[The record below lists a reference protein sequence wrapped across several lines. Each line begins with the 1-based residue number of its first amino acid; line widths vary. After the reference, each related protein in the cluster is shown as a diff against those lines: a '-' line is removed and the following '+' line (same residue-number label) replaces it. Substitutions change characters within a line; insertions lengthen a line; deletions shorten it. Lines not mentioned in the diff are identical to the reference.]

1 MEAQEPAG
9 PAQLSAS
16 GARAPGAPGLPP
28 AFHLFWA
35 GQSLS
40 AVGDAMTTVAMPLV
54 MLAATGSVQQMGSL
68 RSFALAG
75 SLISTAGAGFVID
88 RWDAR
93 RIMIGCDV
101 FRFVLMALVPLGW
114 WYGVHSTGLLYSVGI
129 GAALA
134 EGIFYVGHVALVAQ
148 LVGRARA
155 GQANGRVQAT
165 AALAFVVG
173 PFLAGVLSAHL
184 GPTIALGIDAGTFL
198 VSALSLGLIR
208 NRTHAYDPAAG
219 PLRDRTHAYDPAAGP
234 LRDRTHAYDPAAS
247 APGDAR
253 ASGPAPGSL
262 APPSPASI
270 VDSLLVG
277 WRFIRKQPDLV
288 RLAIAMGAYLFFT
301 ASIVDI
307 LIYRLKTELG
317 QGDAGVGSMFGI
329 AAATSVV
336 AAAVTPSLR
345 SRVPFRTLWIAA
357 LVLQGCLLVATS
369 GSPSFALMA
378 GAASLFMAPMTMLK
392 ICQAS
397 IRQEVTPAPLLGRVS
412 STYLTLVSL
421 PMPVGAVLA
430 TAIAARFG
438 ARAVQAG
445 IGTALLGASLA
456 ACFLWTRAGSE
467 TSLVD
472 ESGSLRPS
480 KP

>member
-1 MEAQEPAG
+1 
-9 PAQLSAS
+9 
-16 GARAPGAPGLPP
+16 
-28 AFHLFWA
+28 
-35 GQSLS
+35 
-40 AVGDAMTTVAMPLV
+40 MPLV

-68 RSFALAG
+68 RSFALVG

-101 FRFVLMALVPLGW
+101 FRFVLMGLVPLGW
-114 WYGVHSTGLLYSVGI
+114 WFGVHSTGLLYSVGI

-198 VSALSLGLIR
+198 VSALSLALIR
-208 NRTHAYDPAAG
+208 NRQHAYDPAAAG
-219 PLRDRTHAYDPAAGP
+219 PIGDRTHAYDSAA
-234 LRDRTHAYDPAAS
+234 A
-247 APGDAR
+247 APGGPR
-253 ASGPAPGSL
+253 ATGPAFPSH
-262 APPSPASI
+262 AAASPASI

-277 WRFIRKQPDLV
+277 WRFIRKQPDLM
-288 RLAIAMGAYLFFT
+288 RLAVAMGAYLFFT

-336 AAAVTPSLR
+336 AAAITPSLR

-430 TAIAARFG
+430 TAVAARFG

-456 ACFLWTRAGSE
+456 ACFLWTRAPSE
-467 TSLVD
+467 AGFLHG
-472 ESGSLRPS
+472 SGSLRSS

>member
-1 MEAQEPAG
+1 M
-9 PAQLSAS
+9 
-16 GARAPGAPGLPP
+16 
-28 AFHLFWA
+28 
-35 GQSLS
+35 
-40 AVGDAMTTVAMPLV
+40 
-54 MLAATGSVQQMGSL
+54 
-68 RSFALAG
+68 SF
-75 SLISTAGAGFVID
+75 
-88 RWDAR
+88 
-93 RIMIGCDV
+93 
-101 FRFVLMALVPLGW
+101 VPVGW
-114 WYGVHSTGLLYSVGI
+114 WLGVRSTGLLYSVGI

-134 EGIFYVGHVALVAQ
+134 EGIFYVGHVALVAR

-173 PFLAGVLSAHL
+173 PFLAGILSAHL
-184 GPTIALGIDAGTFL
+184 GPTIALGIDAGTFV
-198 VSALSLGLIR
+198 VSALSLSLIG
-208 NRTHAYDPAAG
+208 NRSPVQVDG
-219 PLRDRTHAYDPAAGP
+219 E
-234 LRDRTHAYDPAAS
+234 AS
-247 APGDAR
+247 HVEPSPDAP
-253 ASGPAPGSL
+253 SL
-262 APPSPASI
+262 AAHASPSPASI

-288 RLAIAMGAYLFFT
+288 RLAIAMGTYLFFT

-336 AAAVTPSLR
+336 AAAATPWLR
-345 SRVPFRTLWIAA
+345 KRVPFRSMWIAA

-378 GAASLFMAPMTMLK
+378 GAATLFMAPMTMLK

-397 IRQEVTPAPLLGRVS
+397 IRQEVTPPPLLGRVS

-421 PMPVGAVLA
+421 PMPLGAVLA
-430 TAIAARFG
+430 TGVVARFG

-445 IGTALLGASLA
+445 IGTALLGASLG
-456 ACFLWTRAGSE
+456 ACFLWSRAGARS
-467 TSLVD
+467 TLVGG
-472 ESGSLRPS
+472 SGSLRPS
-480 KP
+480 RP